1 MDKEKV
7 DRFVAKL
14 RKAYRPFY
22 DAVTAN
28 GLKFIQDREA
38 GLAGWPA
45 DYFSCLLGYLPSPEG
60 ASFGDLVGIEYL
72 ISSGPYE
79 NFYTI
84 REKNGNQRV
93 WQGLETLIRQ
103 CEDEDLLLLIKA
115 ARDAAG
121 FTDGLYKSLSRFIT
135 ARSGP

>member
-7 DRFVAKL
+7 DRFAAEL

-28 GLKFIQDREA
+28 GLKFIKDREA

-45 DYFSCLLGYLPSPEG
+45 DYFSCLIDYLPSPED

-72 ISSGPYE
+72 ISRGPYE
-79 NFYTI
+79 SFYTTG
-84 REKNGNQRV
+84 KKTG
-93 WQGLETLIRQ
+93 
-103 CEDEDLLLLIKA
+103 IK
-115 ARDAAG
+115 
-121 FTDGLYKSLSRFIT
+121 
-135 ARSGP
+135 RSGKALRRSYGSVKMKTYAC